1 MTKIYK
7 LTYHATQVMHALFD
21 KEAAVNR
28 WQISSRALRDCV
40 EYFGPRTES
49 LSMDTKSGKAIFTSF
64 TEKIMDGKG
73 TSSFGLQAHTLT
85 ISTQRDPQAASRNSN
100 SYQYRRL

>member
-1 MTKIYK
+1 MSRQPLVRSLLTYIGVTKIYK

-21 KEAAVNR
+21 KESAVNK

-73 TSSFGLQAHTLT
+73 TSFSECKLTL
-85 ISTQRDPQAASRNSN
+85 
-100 SYQYRRL
+100 